1 MMTFKGDVPTAAEA
15 GIAKNLLPKGDI
27 KALNILTSATLE
39 FFESQAEQR
48 RPTTLAQFLEKMRDF
63 IKLDGR
69 PLINKHDLGSVSMPT
84 AKKKAAEEIAVY
96 KARLR
101 LEKETKG
108 ERDVGELLNNARGL
122 VSEKRSRS
130 KTKK

>member
-1 MMTFKGDVPTAAEA
+1 MPTAAEA
-15 GIAKNLLPKGDI
+15 GIAKDLLAEGNI

-48 RPTTLAQFLEKMRDF
+48 RPTTLAQFLDKMRDF

-69 PLINKHDLGSVSMPT
+69 PLIKLGYLGKHSMPT
-84 AKKKAAEEIAVY
+84 AKEKAAFEIAVY

-101 LEKETKG
+101 LEKESSG
-108 ERDVGELLNNARGL
+108 EREVGELLSWARA
-122 VSEKRSRS
+122 VATDKRALR
-130 KTKK
+130 KVTNIMK